1 VLNKRAGLI
10 SPSHNGPPCYASPLR
25 YYPGSC
31 FVVHAARGTLYWPS
45 RGGGGARA
53 GSTLASW
60 LARTRTARICNCLP
74 ELPAVVAKQDVQL
87 AHLRPR
93 SRPTER
99 ESTLGGLGRFSWAAI
114 GWAVGTLFNTGAVC
128 MEKVIT
134 TPSREP
140 VPRPRKGN
148 PLGGPVRGIFISSP
162 SHWPVSATVE
172 SRESGVVVVQGW
184 WDQVEESGWP
194 ARGTHNRDPGSSG
207 PMKRGGNATWQG
219 AGRGRHG

>member
-1 VLNKRAGLI
+1 MLCIPFAILSRLMLCCA
-10 SPSHNGPPCYASPLR
+10 C
-25 YYPGSC
+25 
-31 FVVHAARGTLYWPS
+31 ARGKFTWYWTS
-45 RGGGGARA
+45 LMGGGRA
-53 GSTLASW
+53 GSTLAGLGQNCKNLQ
-60 LARTRTARICNCLP
+60 LAPRVP
-74 ELPAVVAKQDVQL
+74 GVVAGQDVQL